1 VVIDAKQI
9 AKEFLDQWEK
19 AHSDGKPD
27 YEGLPAKFARF
38 ANSVSGNEA
47 DAVAKELRDGRKA
60 RGWPDPK
67 SDTLDP
73 GIEGA
78 ILALW
83 LSGLRNFRR

>member
-1 VVIDAKQI
+1 MV
-9 AKEFLDQWEK
+9 
-19 AHSDGKPD
+19 
-27 YEGLPAKFARF
+27 ARL
-38 ANSVSGNEA
+38 AAGPI
-47 DAVAKELRDGRKA
+47 L
-60 RGWPDPK
+60 K